1 MDHGPA
7 VEYHECEELLAY
19 KQKAGLR
26 LFFIYSGIYGVFV
39 LLNAI
44 FPSMMESVI
53 FFGLNL
59 AIVYGIGL
67 ILIAII
73 MGLLYNHQCTKMEK
87 RLDTGGSKPRGGSE

>member
-1 MDHGPA
+1 MDHEPS
-7 VEYHECEELLAY
+7 VEYHECAELLAY

-39 LLNAI
+39 LINTL

-53 FFGLNL
+53 FLGLNL

-73 MGLLYNHQCTKMEK
+73 LGLLYNHQCTKMEK
-87 RLDTGGSKPRGGSE
+87 RLDTSSSNTQGGSE

>member
-1 MDHGPA
+1 MDHEPS

-39 LLNAI
+39 LLNTL

-53 FFGLNL
+53 FLGLNL

-73 MGLLYNHQCTKMEK
+73 LGLLYNHQCTKMEK
-87 RLDTGGSKPRGGSE
+87 RLDTQGSKPQEGSE